1 MGCINSKTENS
12 EIELESV
19 ITHNREFNNISE
31 LIKIQHKLDFNQ
43 RTSYWS
49 NIDPPP
55 MLDLNDKNTVN
66 VIKALGI

>member
-19 ITHNREFNNISE
+19 ITHNREFNNMLE
-31 LIKIQHKLDFNQ
+31 LIKIQHKIDFNK

-49 NIDPPP
+49 NIDPSPI
-55 MLDLNDKNTVN
+55 LNLNDKNTVN